1 MAERPGLRPT
11 PDRVRETLFNW
22 LGQDLT
28 GWHVLDAYGG
38 TGALGFE
45 AASRGAARVC
55 LLERDTELLQS
66 LRQVKQR
73 LGAEAV
79 DVLRADALAWMQQ
92 ASPQSFDLILLDPPF
107 ADDVFLEALRRALP
121 LLRAQGLIYLES
133 DRAFG
138 AEALAQCGYR
148 HWREGRAGAVH
159 YGLLEAVVPMP
170 NAAADLSAQ
179 PESP

>member
-1 MAERPGLRPT
+1 
-11 PDRVRETLFNW
+11 VRETLFNW

-28 GWHVLDAYGG
+28 GWSVLDAYGG

-55 LLERDTELLQS
+55 LLELDTELLQS

-73 LGAEAV
+73 LGAAAV
-79 DVLRADALAWMQQ
+79 DVLRADAQGWMRQ
-92 ASPQSFDLILLDPPF
+92 ATPQAFDLIFLDPPF
-107 ADDVFLEALRRALP
+107 AADVFLDALRLALP
-121 LLRAQGLIYLES
+121 LLRAKGLVYLEA
-133 DRAFG
+133 DRAFS
-138 AEALAQCGYR
+138 AEELARCGYR

-159 YGLLEAVVPMP
+159 YCLLEAVVPVPSAM
-170 NAAADLSAQ
+170 ADLSPP